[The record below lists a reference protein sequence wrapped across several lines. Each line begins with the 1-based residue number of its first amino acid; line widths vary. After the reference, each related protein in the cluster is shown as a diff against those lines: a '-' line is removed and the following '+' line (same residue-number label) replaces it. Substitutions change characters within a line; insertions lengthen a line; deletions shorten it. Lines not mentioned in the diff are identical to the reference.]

1 MTRIL
6 SKLTRRG
13 FIKGAAEST
22 AAMAVLGRVPTAA
35 PANAETYKL
44 TREIPVERGYDIIV
58 AGGGP
63 SGAAAA
69 ISAARLGAKVLLI
82 EAIGSMGG
90 MGTNALVSW
99 WFSLNNGEEVMIGG
113 LIMELIQK
121 LYKAKQVNPDVAAD
135 IEKGRL
141 LDAVGFN
148 PEGLKILLDQL
159 CHESGVEVRYFTRV
173 IDVDVDR
180 AAGRVKGVVTNNIE
194 GYRYI
199 TAKAFID

>member
-44 TREIPVERGYDIIV
+44 TREIPVERGYDVVV

-90 MGTNALVSW
+90 MGTNSYVSNW
-99 WFSLNNGEEVMIGG
+99 YSLNNGEEVVVGG
-113 LIMELIQK
+113 LIVELIRT
-121 LYKAKQVNPDVAAD
+121 LYKNKQVAPAAVED
-135 IEKGRL
+135 IENRRML
-141 LDAVGFN
+141 NAVGFN
-148 PEGLKILLDQL
+148 PEGL
-159 CHESGVEVRYFTRV
+159 
-173 IDVDVDR
+173 
-180 AAGRVKGVVTNNIE
+180 
-194 GYRYI
+194 
-199 TAKAFID
+199 